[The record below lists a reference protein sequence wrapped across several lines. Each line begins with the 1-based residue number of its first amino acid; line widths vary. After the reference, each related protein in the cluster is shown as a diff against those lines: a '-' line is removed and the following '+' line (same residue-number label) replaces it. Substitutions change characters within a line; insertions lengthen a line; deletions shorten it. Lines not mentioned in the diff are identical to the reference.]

1 MNANIKSTLL
11 IALLFSCVI
20 VNAQP
25 DRWQQRIAYNINVNM
40 NVVTNR
46 FSGTE
51 KIDYW
56 NNSPDTLDRVFFH
69 LYWNAFQPNSE
80 MDVRSRELGKTLL
93 GTDRNGNPVYDW
105 DSRVKDRI
113 QHLQPNEIGYDS
125 TVYVKLNGVNQ
136 KLIYHETILEVDLTQ
151 PLLPHSKNSFEVSF
165 NCQVPIQIR
174 RSGRDNAEG
183 IRYSMSQWYPKLAEY
198 DYAGWHADPYIAREF
213 YGVWGDYN
221 VNITI
226 DKNYMLAG
234 SGTIQ
239 NPDEVGYGYETVNR
253 ESSNVKSKTSNAKTL
268 TWKFAAENVHDFV
281 WAADTAYTMIKKQIP
296 NGPLFYFVYK
306 KVDSLQ
312 DNWENTANAIEKAY
326 PFIAKIF
333 GAYPY
338 KNYSFIQGGDGGM
351 EYPMATLIKSASV
364 GTAIHEFMH
373 SWYQGMMGTNESLY
387 AWMDEGFATYA
398 ELRTSAWLRGDTG
411 FAFNNS
417 YNSYFR
423 IVKSGKEEA
432 LSTHADHFNS
442 NYAYEVGSYSKGS
455 IFLAQLGYIVGEKN
469 LDKILLEY
477 YNEWR
482 FKHPNANDFIR
493 IAEKVS
499 GLELQWYKEYWIYTT
514 KTIDYAIGDIN
525 MDGSNASIT
534 LKRLGLMPMPV
545 DVLITYKDG
554 SQEMHYIPL
563 DLMFGAKSAEDTIKT
578 IVDKEWKWVDP
589 EYSFSVTRSVAD
601 IKSIE
606 IDPSQRMADVNRV
619 NNKITVP

>member
-1 MNANIKSTLL
+1 MNKNKFAFLIVFLL
-11 IALLFSCVI
+11 PSLI
-20 VNAQP
+20 VSSQP

-40 NVVTNR
+40 NVITNR
-46 FSGTE
+46 FSGTQ

-69 LYWNAFQPNSE
+69 LYWNAFQPNSM

-93 GTDRNGNPVYDW
+93 GTDRNGEPVYDW
-105 DSRVKDRI
+105 DERVRDRI

-125 TVYVKLNGVNQ
+125 TVYVKLNGVSQ
-136 KLIYHETILEVDLTQ
+136 KLIYHETILEVDLKT

-165 NCQVPIQIR
+165 NCQVPVQIR

-183 IRYSMSQWYPKLAEY
+183 IRYSMSQWYPKMVEY
-198 DYAGWHADPYIAREF
+198 DYQGWNANPYIAREF

-239 NPDEVGYGYETVNR
+239 NSDEVGYGYGA
-253 ESSNVKSKTSNAKTL
+253 SNVSHQPSNAKTL
-268 TWKFAAENVHDFV
+268 TWKFTAQNVHDFV

-306 KVDSLQ
+306 KTTDA
-312 DNWENTANAIEKAY
+312 DAAWNALADTIVKAY
-326 PFIAKIF
+326 PFIAKTF

-351 EYPMATLIKSASV
+351 EYPMATLIKSASI
-364 GTAIHEFMH
+364 GAAIHEFMH

-398 ELRTSAWLRGDTG
+398 ELRTSAYLKGDTG
-411 FAFNNS
+411 FAYINS

-423 IVKSGKEEA
+423 IIKSGKEEA
-432 LSTHADHFNS
+432 LSTHADHFNT
-442 NYAYEVGSYSKGS
+442 NYAYSVGSYSKGS
-455 IFLAQLGYIVGEKN
+455 IFLAQLGYIVGENN

-482 FKHPNANDFIR
+482 FKHPNPNDFIR

-499 GLELQWYKEYWIYTT
+499 GIELQWYKEYWIYTT

-525 MDGSNASIT
+525 MNGTNASIT

-554 SQEMHYIPL
+554 SQEMHYIPMN
-563 DLMFGAKSAEDTIKT
+563 LMYGVKPAENNIKT
-578 IVDKEWKWVDP
+578 IVDEEWKWVDP
-589 EYSFSVTRSVAD
+589 EYSFNTTRSVAD

-606 IDPSQRMADVNRV
+606 IDPSARMADVNRV

>member
-1 MNANIKSTLL
+1 MKKMNADIRSTLL
-11 IALLFSCVI
+11 IAFLFSCVI

-40 NVVTNR
+40 NVVTNK
-46 FSGTE
+46 FNGVE

-69 LYWNAFQPNSE
+69 LYWNAFQPNSM
-80 MDVRSRELGKTLL
+80 MDVRSRELGKTVL
-93 GTDRNGNPVYDW
+93 GTDINGQPVYDW
-105 DSRVKDRI
+105 DERVKDRI

-125 TVYVKLNGVNQ
+125 TDYVKLNGVNQ
-136 KLIYHETILEVDLTQ
+136 KLVYHETILEVDLKT

-183 IRYSMSQWYPKLAEY
+183 IRYSMSQWYPKMVEY
-198 DYAGWHADPYIAREF
+198 DYQGWNANPYIAREF

-221 VNITI
+221 VNISI
-226 DKNYMLAG
+226 DKNYMLAAT
-234 SGTIQ
+234 GTLQ
-239 NPDEVGYGYETVNR
+239 NADDVGYGYGSSTVNR
-253 ESSNVKSKTSNAKTL
+253 QQSTAKTL
-268 TWKFAAENVHDFV
+268 TWKFSAQNVHDFV

-306 KVDSLQ
+306 KSAAADAS
-312 DNWENTANAIEKAY
+312 WNALADTIVKAY
-326 PFIAKIF
+326 PFISKTF

-351 EYPMATLIKSASV
+351 EYPMATLIKSSSIGA
-364 GTAIHEFMH
+364 AIHEFMH

-398 ELRTSAWLRGDTG
+398 ELRTSAWLKRDTG
-411 FAFNNS
+411 FAYISS

-423 IVKSGKEEA
+423 LLKSGKEEA
-432 LSTHADHFNS
+432 LSTHADHFNT
-442 NYAYEVGSYSKGS
+442 NYAYSVGSYSKGS
-455 IFLAQLGYIVGEKN
+455 MFLAQLGYIVGENN

-482 FKHPNANDFIR
+482 FKHPNPNDFIR

-499 GLELQWYKEYWIYTT
+499 GIELQWYKEYWIYTT
-514 KTIDYAIGDIN
+514 RTIDYAIGDIN
-525 MDGSNASIT
+525 MNAANASIT

-545 DVLITYKDG
+545 DVLIIYKDG
-554 SQEMHYIPL
+554 SQEMHYIPMS
-563 DLMFGAKSAEDTIKT
+563 LMFGIKPPENNIKR
-578 IVDKEWKWVDP
+578 IVHDEWKWVDP
-589 EYSFSVTRSVAD
+589 EYTFNITKSVSD

-606 IDPSQRMADVNRV
+606 IDPSERMADVNRV